1 MLNKIGLKYG
11 LIGLGIYTLY
21 LIIGWQINLKLLIN
35 PILGLLIP
43 ILIYVIGI
51 LSQLAARKA
60 NGGFLDFTYTLQVYM
75 VTILIVLLGYG
86 IVAFLIFNVF
96 DPAANKEV
104 TRLAIE
110 QSMEMM
116 GKIFSMAGQEN
127 VIEEAGT
134 EAIMEAATEN
144 GSTYSAFNL
153 ILSVVISIFMYTVGG
168 LISAAIIRKDE
179 PMTFQ

>member
-11 LIGLGIYTLY
+11 LIGLGIYSLY
-21 LIIGWQINLKLLIN
+21 LIIGWQVNLKLLIN

-43 ILIYVIGI
+43 IIIYVLGI

-75 VTILIVLLGYG
+75 VTILIVIFGYG

-110 QSMEMM
+110 QSMEMV
-116 GKIFSMAGQEN
+116 GKVFGMMGQEN
-127 VIEEAGT
+127 VMEEAGT
-134 EAIMEAATEN
+134 EAMMEAATEN
-144 GSTYSAFNL
+144 GNTYNPLNL
-153 ILSVVISIFMYTVGG
+153 FFSVILSIFMYTVGG